1 MSLPERLWAS
11 GGEKCVY
18 SSVQMIVIVVRD
30 TGRRH
35 RIAPTLQQISGEMPL
50 PAQMLLE
57 WSLLTGVTAR
67 MTKKRCG
74 RDGGLLG
81 SPVIFGPIRI
91 SAN

>member
-1 MSLPERLWAS
+1 MCLFFSAHDCHCRERHW
-11 GGEKCVY
+11 K
-18 SSVQMIVIVVRD
+18 
-30 TGRRH
+30 RRH

-50 PAQMLLE
+50 PAEMFLE

-74 RDGGLLG
+74 HDGGLLG
-81 SPVIFGPIRI
+81 PPVICGPIRI